1 MTTPTAFDLPEVS
14 TSADLTLVTRGLT
27 VTASIERADEF
38 ALIVRPTAGAHAR
51 EVGVKIDD
59 PVELYW
65 RAAYEERTLPAK
77 ITEIDDGLSPTWRLQ
92 PTGPA
97 ERSQRRKAV
106 RAWVELPVTVNC
118 NTAQLTGQTVDLS
131 EAGVRVLVDGWGL
144 PPEKGTPAQITVT
157 LERGFVDARATV
169 VRHSV
174 RGVQWELALQFQGMA
189 EQDED
194 RLRQRV
200 FQALREERSR
210 TVE

>member
-14 TSADLTLVTRGLT
+14 TSADLTLVTKGLT
-27 VTASIERADEF
+27 VTAAIERADEY

-51 EVGVKIDD
+51 EVGVKPGD

-77 ITEIDDGLSPTWRLQ
+77 ITEIEDGLSPCWRLQ

-106 RAWVELPVTVNC
+106 RAWVELPVTVTC

-131 EAGVRVLVDGWGL
+131 EAGARVVVDGWGL
-144 PPEKGTPAQITVT
+144 PPEKGTPAQVTVT
-157 LERGFVDARATV
+157 LEKGFVDARATV
-169 VRHSV
+169 VRHAV
-174 RGVQWELALQFQGMA
+174 RGVQWELALQFQGVS
-189 EQDED
+189 QHDED

>member
-1 MTTPTAFDLPEVS
+1 MTTPTSFDLPEVS
-14 TSADLTLVTRGLT
+14 TSADLTLVTKGLT
-27 VTASIERADEF
+27 ITAAIERADEF
-38 ALIVRPTAGAHAR
+38 ILIVRPTAGGHAR
-51 EVGVKIDD
+51 EVGVKPGD

-77 ITEIDDGLSPTWRLQ
+77 IAEIEDGESPTWRLQ

-106 RAWVELPVTVNC
+106 RAWVTLPVSVTC

-131 EAGVRVLVDGWGL
+131 EAGARVLVDGWGL
-144 PPEKGTPAQITVT
+144 PPEKGTPAQVTVT
-157 LERGFVDARATV
+157 LEKGFVDARATI

-174 RGVQWELALQFQGMA
+174 RGVQWELALQFREMS
-189 EQDED
+189 ENDED